1 MILYHRLLLL
11 RVGPG
16 GWAAVAGSGA
26 PGFVLLH
33 LSHAGAEGCV
43 VGREVPLE
51 VGRMS
56 AQGGRV
62 SEWWL
67 AALES

>member
-1 MILYHRLLLL
+1 M
-11 RVGPG
+11 
-16 GWAAVAGSGA
+16 AGSGA

-51 VGRMS
+51 VGSMS